1 MKLNKL
7 FYGILC
13 MAALSSCSDKMD
25 YHEYTNYDEDYV
37 KKTFGDVGG
46 LITDIYLGLDTDFGN
61 YSGAILGSASD
72 EAEYAYTGNQIV
84 DFYNGAWSPTN
95 AKNSM
100 WTSCYKQIANCNR
113 YLTKFTG
120 LTFPNLELLPD
131 YKQEMFR
138 YNNYQYEVRFLRA
151 YFYFNL
157 ARQYGAVPFVEEGMI
172 NDEINSLSRTPA
184 NEIFNFIISECDAI
198 KDLII
203 EDYEKLGDMALPDE
217 PAETGRIDRLTVLAL
232 KARTALYAASPLFNT
247 GNDKELWHRAA
258 TANKE
263 LIDECV
269 ANGMKLTSDYQ
280 LLWSVK
286 NYEDAKD
293 EMIYG
298 RRANSTTNSFEKYN
312 FPIGLENC
320 SGGNCP
326 TQTLVDAYE
335 MQATGLRYDQVGSGY
350 DENNPYA
357 GRDPRF
363 ALTIATNG
371 DTWPNW
377 NTTPLQTY
385 QGGANGEPLSGAT
398 PTGYYLKKYCQGS
411 LITATSGAST
421 AYHTWITFRLGEFY
435 LNYAEAVYNYLGS
448 PYATDSEFT
457 MSAAE
462 ALNKTRVRAGM
473 PTVPT
478 TLSNDEF
485 WTKYQN
491 ERMVELAFEGHR
503 FWDVRRWKEG
513 DKHFSSIDQM
523 KITLNADGS
532 FTYTRQTVNRQWD
545 DKMYFFPIPQ
555 TEKTKNPNLG
565 QNPGW

>member
-157 ARQYGAVPFVEEGMI
+157 ARQYGAVPFVEEGMS

-247 GNDKELWHRAA
+247 GNDKELWHRAV

-298 RRANSTTNSFEKYN
+298 RRANTTTNSFEKYN

-350 DENNPYA
+350 DEKNPYA

-532 FTYTRQTVNRQWD
+532 FTYNRQTVSRQWD

>member
-1 MKLNKL
+1 MKLNN
-7 FYGILC
+7 FIYSIIC
-13 MAALSSCSDKMD
+13 MVALSSCSDQMN
-25 YHEYTNYDEDYV
+25 YREYTNYDDEYV

-46 LITDIYLGLDTDFGN
+46 LITDIYLGMDTDFGN
-61 YSGAILGSASD
+61 YSGAVLGSASD
-72 EAEYAYTGNQIV
+72 ESEYAYTGNQIV
-84 DFYNGAWSPTN
+84 DFYNGSWSPTN
-95 AKNSM
+95 AKSSM
-100 WTSCYKQIANCNR
+100 WSSCYTSIAKCNR
-113 YLTKFTG
+113 YLTEFTG
-120 LTFPNLELLPD
+120 LTFPNLELLSD
-131 YKQEMFR
+131 YQQEMFR
-138 YNNYQYEVRFLRA
+138 YNNYQYEVRFLRS

-157 ARQYGAVPFVEEGMI
+157 VRQYGDVPFVEENMS

-184 NEIFNFIISECDAI
+184 QNIFNYIIEECDAI

-203 EDYEKLGDMALPDE
+203 EDYENLGDMALPDE
-217 PAETGRIDRLTVLAL
+217 PAETGRVDRLTVLAL
-232 KARTALYAASPLFNT
+232 KARASLYAASPLFNT
-247 GNDKELWHRAA
+247 SNDQELWHRAA

-263 LIDECV
+263 LIDACE
-269 ANGMKLTSDYQ
+269 ASKMKLVENYASLWTARNYSDAQ
-280 LLWSVK
+280 
-286 NYEDAKD
+286 D
-293 EMIYG
+293 ELIFG
-298 RRANSTTNSFEKYN
+298 RRANSTTNSFERYN

-350 DENNPYA
+350 DEKNPYA